1 MWQTRTLL
9 LLPSYSF
16 FCCRKISSMSSFSVN
31 LARNVTKVFEKFREL
46 TGKKVTSF
54 LTKITSFP
62 QIDYNVIRINYDQK
76 TAIFFPYDF
85 MEFFQQFCFI
95 TGKIYWDDGHT
106 TEFSTTNERIR
117 REKRRS
123 PCLSHLLLRE
133 QTTAPLSLKSLL
145 LQLLNLMTQLSVTV
159 LALITQVA
167 RWCRRRCS
175 PRRPASPF
183 KIFSWVSFTLSI
195 FITKCTFQNQIWE
208 VGIWSKDLTTRKI
221 RSIGC
226 PI

>member
-1 MWQTRTLL
+1 MDLNK
-9 LLPSYSF
+9 
-16 FCCRKISSMSSFSVN
+16 RKDSH
-31 LARNVTKVFEKFREL
+31 L
-46 TGKKVTSF
+46 
-54 LTKITSFP
+54 
-62 QIDYNVIRINYDQK
+62 
-76 TAIFFPYDF
+76 FPYDF

-106 TEFSTTNERIR
+106 TEFSTTNEGIR

-195 FITKCTFQNQIWE
+195 FIYNKVYFSKSNLRVWHLKC
-208 VGIWSKDLTTRKI
+208 KDLTTRKI
-221 RSIGC
+221 RSIGYS
-226 PI
+226 IWDLYV

>member
-1 MWQTRTLL
+1 MWQTRTLTF
-9 LLPSYSF
+9 LPSRIRLFIAENSVVWL
-16 FCCRKISSMSSFSVN
+16 SSQYILSVMKQN
-31 LARNVTKVFEKFREL
+31 CLILV
-46 TGKKVTSF
+46 
-54 LTKITSFP
+54 
-62 QIDYNVIRINYDQK
+62 
-76 TAIFFPYDF
+76 
-85 MEFFQQFCFI
+85 
-95 TGKIYWDDGHT
+95 KIYWYDGHS
-106 TEFSTTNERIR
+106 TEVSTTNERIR

-175 PRRPASPF
+175 PRKPASPF

-195 FITKCTFQNQIWE
+195 FITKCTFKIKFERLVFE
-208 VGIWSKDLTTRKI
+208 VRT
-221 RSIGC
+221 
-226 PI
+226 